1 MKCTEPGFC
10 VTSIFYAREKKAEE
24 NVMKI
29 IEYVDSEYDK
39 SISRFVSCKLNL
51 YNTTVSKTEE

>member
-1 MKCTEPGFC
+1 
-10 VTSIFYAREKKAEE
+10 
-24 NVMKI
+24 MKI

-51 YNTTVSKTEE
+51 YNTTANKTEECGK